1 MPLITFPTACYQ
13 ETCTQGGGDLLIK
26 LDVSHFSPTATCI
39 QLQTSVWRLRSISSE
54 DQMGRSSLIPDPL
67 SLRAVGLLARATA
80 LQCPRVTSCPRRTL
94 LFALQR
100 QMTLFCTGTHFP
112 LVVPST
118 VFFQRGV
125 NRALEGPANC
135 CSSVLKQALGRQL
148 LPLEGYQRVLL
159 TNTPS
164 S

>member
-26 LDVSHFSPTATCI
+26 WDVSRFSPTATCI
-39 QLQTSVWRLRSISSE
+39 QLQTSLWRLRSISSE

-67 SLRAVGLLARATA
+67 SLRAVGSLARATA
-80 LQCPRVTSCPRRTL
+80 LQCPRVTSSPRRTL

-118 VFFQRGV
+118 AFSSEGLTVPLKDQQIAVQVFWSRHWADSCF
-125 NRALEGPANC
+125 P
-135 CSSVLKQALGRQL
+135 
-148 LPLEGYQRVLL
+148 
-159 TNTPS
+159 
-164 S
+164 